1 MLILIE
7 DRKCVLS
14 ISIRQVVIIFDPAE
28 DLLPTSVNDNAFCK
42 LAFRD
47 SIPCSTKVEN
57 LGGNNISINHWNPSL
72 ERTYF
77 DISQTITL
85 HRGNTPPVIELDLPH
100 ATKVCEEVSNTLAV
114 SHIPHLQR
122 PVRPGDDLLSIVL
135 EAGDGTGVCAQGVLA
150 VAMHGVPDS
159 EGGISSSR
167 DKEIVLQSEQANE
180 RRMAFKII

>member
-7 DRKCVLS
+7 GRKCVLS

-57 LGGNNISINHWNPSL
+57 
-72 ERTYF
+72 F